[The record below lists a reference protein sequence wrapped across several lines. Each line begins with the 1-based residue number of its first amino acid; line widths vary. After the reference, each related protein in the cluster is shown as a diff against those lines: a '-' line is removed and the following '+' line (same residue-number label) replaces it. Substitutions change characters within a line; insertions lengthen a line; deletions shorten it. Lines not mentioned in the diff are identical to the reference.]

1 MELKKLLQNR
11 NNRLMLVILI
21 IGIVIIIISSLF
33 ESDSDK
39 NVQSQMKNTGEEA
52 RLSEILSE
60 ISGAGR
66 VSVMV
71 TYEDST
77 ESNSGIGRSFAD
89 TQSALK
95 PRGVIV
101 VADGA
106 GVPEVRSALR
116 EATVAVMGIGYNRV
130 AVYSR

>member
-11 NNRLMLVILI
+11 NNRLMLGILI
-21 IGIVIIIISSLF
+21 IGLVIIIISSLF
-33 ESDSDK
+33 DSDADK
-39 NVQSQMKNTGEEA
+39 NIQSQMDNTGEEA
-52 RLSEILSE
+52 RLSEILSQ

-71 TYEDST
+71 TYENKADDSY
-77 ESNSGIGRSFAD
+77 EIGRGFSD
-89 TQSALK
+89 TKGTLK

-106 GVPEVRSALR
+106 SLPEVRSALR
-116 EATVAVMGIGYNRV
+116 EATAAVMGIGYNRV